1 MRRSGVRSSSA
12 PPTSPGVVKPLHRSR
27 IFAFKDCLDSI
38 RKRSRLRAGSSFF
51 YGLVLILG
59 QGFFGIA
66 SVAGDLDGSRAS
78 FLLDY
83 DLSESSLNY
92 LSYEMTDDR
101 RAQMRQRLRGIGDTH
116 IYLYTQ
122 NSAQDF
128 LPIGYRTWFRDK
140 LIELNNANL
149 KPVLWLTPD
158 GSPNITDNIPAWKFH
173 VSSIIDNLDDQVAG
187 YVLCLECDEY
197 WDGETVTD
205 LLGFVK
211 EKTKK
216 PVGIHLTPGSGGY
229 NWDPTYY
236 AGADYIFLQ
245 LGFSVE
251 GHGYATVT
259 LEEKQAILLQ
269 ALNLGIPV
277 IAAEYSLDSL
287 SPEAQAFGDWACANG
302 AVATGNGRT
311 VEACGQAEE
320 DESFVKKHSGT
331 FAAVGLAIAA
341 VWAVSTFRVP
351 VTMWAEDDRYFL
363 GFDKTLGEDHSVGMT
378 YSDTGTMLFRYQYR
392 F

>member
-1 MRRSGVRSSSA
+1 M
-12 PPTSPGVVKPLHRSR
+12 
-27 IFAFKDCLDSI
+27 
-38 RKRSRLRAGSSFF
+38 
-51 YGLVLILG
+51 LILG
-59 QGFFGIA
+59 QGFFGLA

-78 FLLDY
+78 FLLDF

-122 NSAQDF
+122 NSAEDF

-140 LIELNNANL
+140 LIELNNENL

-158 GSPNITDNIPAWKFH
+158 GSPNITSNIPAWKFH
-173 VSSIIDNLDDQVAG
+173 VSSVIENLDDQVAG

-197 WDGETVTD
+197 WDNETVTD

-211 EKTKK
+211 EKTQK

-251 GHGYATVT
+251 GHGYATVS

-269 ALNLGIPV
+269 AVNLGIPV

-287 SPEAQAFGDWACANG
+287 SAEAQAFGDWACANG
-302 AVATGNGRT
+302 AVGTGNGRT

-378 YSDTGTMLFRYQYR
+378 YSDNGTMLFRYQYR